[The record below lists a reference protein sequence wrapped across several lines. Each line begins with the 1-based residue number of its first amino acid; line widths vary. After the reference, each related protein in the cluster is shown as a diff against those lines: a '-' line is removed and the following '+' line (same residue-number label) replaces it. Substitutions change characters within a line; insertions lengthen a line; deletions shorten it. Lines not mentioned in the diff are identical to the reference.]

1 MADLQSPKGT
11 HDILPK
17 DHEYF
22 TYLKKIV
29 RHRCRQSGFRRISTP
44 IFEHQEVFTRSV
56 GEATDIVSKEMY
68 AFQDK
73 KGRKLALKPEGT
85 AGVVRAYLQNG
96 MPSWPQPVQLYYI
109 EPHFRYDRPQKGRF
123 RQFHQWGVELFGADD
138 AAIDAQI
145 IYLGWQVLKDLGLG
159 DDLSLQ
165 INNIGTAET
174 RKEYIEELKNFYLGK
189 GHVLSEEDKKRVE
202 ENPLRLLDSKDE
214 DLIILAQLAPKI
226 TDYISD
232 EDKKHYERLKGFL
245 DALGLEYTE
254 NPTLVR
260 GLDYYTRTVF
270 EFWDK
275 TEGQQ
280 NAVLGGGRYDDLV
293 ELMGGQPTPA
303 IGFAMGVERVINNM
317 KDKRI
322 VAPHKDDV
330 HIFLC
335 QLGFNAK
342 KKSLQLLEAL
352 REEGFHVMGAMGE
365 GSMRTQVG
373 LADKFKAKYAL
384 IMGEIEVK
392 DGLIIVRD
400 MAKGEQSTMKYD
412 KIIPHMKKVLGKELD
427 KLRADEKA
435 DDSNV

>member
-1 MADLQSPKGT
+1 MSDMQCPKGT

-44 IFEHQEVFTRSV
+44 IFEHMEVFTRGV
-56 GEATDIVSKEMY
+56 GESTDIVRKEMY
-68 AFQDK
+68 TFEDK

-85 AGVVRAYLQNG
+85 AGVVRSYIENG
-96 MPSWPQPVQLYYI
+96 MASWPQPVQLYYI

-138 AAIDAQI
+138 PAIDAQV
-145 IYLGWQVLKDLGLG
+145 IYLGWQVLNDLGLG
-159 DDLSLQ
+159 DDVTLQ

-174 RKEYIEELKNFYLGK
+174 RREYMEELKNFYMGK
-189 GHVLSEEDKKRVE
+189 QHILSEEDKERLH

-214 DLIILAQLAPKI
+214 DMVILAQLAPKI

-232 EDKKHYERLKGFL
+232 EDKDHYERLKAFL
-245 DALGLEYTE
+245 NALGMKFTE

-293 ELMGGQPTPA
+293 KLMGGPDTPA
-303 IGFAMGVERVINNM
+303 VGFAMGIERVIANM
-317 KDKRI
+317 QEKNV
-322 VAPHKDDV
+322 VAPYKDDI
-330 HIFLC
+330 HIFVC
-335 QLGFNAK
+335 QLGFEAK
-342 KKSLQLLEAL
+342 KKALRLVEDL
-352 REEGFHVMGAMGE
+352 REEGFHAMGAMGE

-392 DGLIIVRD
+392 DGVIIVRD
-400 MAKGEQSTMKYD
+400 MSKGQQTTMKYD
-412 KIIPHMKKVLGKELD
+412 KVIDHMKKVLGKELD

-435 DDSNV
+435 DDTNV